1 MRKPKKAGM
10 TLLECLLSLT
20 LFALVTSLMAR
31 LMAVASNSERAFEA
45 KDRIQEVATSCL
57 YRMALE
63 ARSANRWIQPTS
75 GPSDQL
81 IFESPDWQLEDQEF
95 PDPATAT
102 PMPTSWSP
110 MQPEFQMRIA
120 YRVESNELI
129 RTLNAESQT
138 WRTPLLKD
146 TVSLQAEWLTP
157 QVIRIELRVRN
168 ADGSDHSIE
177 ARAVRPEESW
187 VPRP

>member
-1 MRKPKKAGM
+1 M

-45 KDRIQEVATSCL
+45 KDRIQEVATTCL

-63 ARSANRWIQPTS
+63 ARSANHWIQPTS
-75 GPSDQL
+75 GLADRL
-81 IFESPDWQLEDQEF
+81 IFESPDWQLQDQEF

-110 MQPEFQMRIA
+110 MQPQFQMRIA
-120 YRVESNELI
+120 YQVEGEELI

-138 WRTPLLKD
+138 WRTPLLRD
-146 TVSLQAEWLTP
+146 TLSLQAEWLTP
-157 QVIRIELRVRN
+157 QILRIELKVRN
-168 ADGSDHSIE
+168 SDGSQHSME
-177 ARAVRPEESW
+177 ARAFRPEESW
-187 VPRP
+187 VPRT

>member
-1 MRKPKKAGM
+1 MKRSAKAGM

-20 LFALVTSLMAR
+20 LFALVTSLMAQ

-75 GPSDQL
+75 GISTQL

-95 PDPATAT
+95 PDPATTT
-102 PMPTSWSP
+102 PMPSSWSP
-110 MQPEFQMRIA
+110 MQPQFQMRIA
-120 YRVESNELI
+120 YQVEGGELI
-129 RTLNAESQT
+129 RTLDAESQT
-138 WRTPLLKD
+138 WRTPLLRD
-146 TVSLQAEWLTP
+146 SISLQAEWLTP
-157 QVIRIELRVRN
+157 QVLRIELSVLN
-168 ADGSDHSIE
+168 SDGSQHTME
-177 ARAVRPEESW
+177 ARAIRPEESW
-187 VPRP
+187 VPRT